1 MATEHICSCLLF
13 FEVKL
18 LAKIWDISHSSLQE
32 QKKSDGVRRFSWDVY
47 PKMSIRQ
54 VQIYFACA
62 LSNLPLKRKL
72 CGCIQGPWLLFW
84 NPFAAVWLHDRQ
96 GNSASDERQALFPRD
111 TKQEAVCLLS
121 VPSLLWPELCPRRN
135 LPKWV
140 FKQYNWNYIISLFRW
155 KETIC
160 LISSL
165 SRLPCAFWCLHEH
178 LLR

>member
-13 FEVKL
+13 FGVKL

-72 CGCIQGPWLLFW
+72 CGCIQGHGFCFETPLQLFGCTTGRVTVPLMKGKPCFPEIP
-84 NPFAAVWLHDRQ
+84 NKRLCVCSVFHLSCGQHFAPEEISQ
-96 GNSASDERQALFPRD
+96 SG
-111 TKQEAVCLLS
+111 CL
-121 VPSLLWPELCPRRN
+121 N
-135 LPKWV
+135 
-140 FKQYNWNYIISLFRW
+140 NII
-155 KETIC
+155 EI
-160 LISSL
+160 I
-165 SRLPCAFWCLHEH
+165 
-178 LLR
+178 